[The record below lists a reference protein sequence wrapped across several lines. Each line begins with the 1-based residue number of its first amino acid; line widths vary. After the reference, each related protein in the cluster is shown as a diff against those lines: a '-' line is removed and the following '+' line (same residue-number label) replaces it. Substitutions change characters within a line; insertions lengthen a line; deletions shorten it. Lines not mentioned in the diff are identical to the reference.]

1 MAACRL
7 IALHINKGKTIAQCL
22 ADRTDYSQN
31 AEKTNGGEYIS
42 SYECDPETADQEFL
56 LSKRQY
62 LQMTGR
68 TQEHD
73 VIAYQIRQS
82 FKPGEITPEEANE
95 IGYEL
100 AMRFT
105 KGKHAFLVATHIDK
119 AHIHNHII
127 YNSTTLDCLHKFR
140 DFRRSGLAVQRLSDM
155 ICLEHGKSVIKPRP
169 YKERT
174 KRTGYPRRPCHR
186 DDIRLAIDRALLKK
200 PKDFEELIRLLVEA
214 GFEYKDGKQPSLRG
228 KDSGRFLRFRSLGE
242 GYTVEDLKAALAG
255 KGRHPVKSGKPQN
268 HRRTLDLPI
277 NIQEKLAAGKGAG
290 YERWA
295 KVYNLKAAAKA
306 ILFLQEKD
314 IHTMEQL
321 RKTTEDIT
329 HHSHELLDS
338 VKQSEKRLTEI
349 AILRKHIVNYAK
361 TRETYIAYRKAGY
374 SRKFYEAH
382 REALTL
388 HKAAKEAFDQLGIKK
403 IPKVKELN
411 AEYAKVLESK
421 KKTYAEYRKVRAEMQ
436 DYQIALKVT
445 EACVGEEAE
454 KEMLQKEQEQGQA
467 QSQER

>member
-1 MAACRL
+1 M
-7 IALHINKGKTIAQCL
+7 
-22 ADRTDYSQN
+22 
-31 AEKTNGGEYIS
+31 
-42 SYECDPETADQEFL
+42 
-56 LSKRQY
+56 
-62 LQMTGR
+62 
-68 TQEHD
+68 
-73 VIAYQIRQS
+73 
-82 FKPGEITPEEANE
+82 
-95 IGYEL
+95 
-100 AMRFT
+100 
-105 KGKHAFLVATHIDK
+105 
-119 AHIHNHII
+119 
-127 YNSTTLDCLHKFR
+127 
-140 DFRRSGLAVQRLSDM
+140 
-155 ICLEHGKSVIKPRP
+155 
-169 YKERT
+169 
-174 KRTGYPRRPCHR
+174 
-186 DDIRLAIDRALLKK
+186 
-200 PKDFEELIRLLVEA
+200 
-214 GFEYKDGKQPSLRG
+214 
-228 KDSGRFLRFRSLGE
+228 
-242 GYTVEDLKAALAG
+242 
-255 KGRHPVKSGKPQN
+255 
-268 HRRTLDLPI
+268 
-277 NIQEKLAAGKGAG
+277 
-290 YERWA
+290 
-295 KVYNLKAAAKA
+295 YNLKAAAKA

-436 DYQIALKVT
+436 DYQIALKVA

-454 KEMLQKEQEQGQA
+454 KEMLQKEQDQGQA

>member
-1 MAACRL
+1 
-7 IALHINKGKTIAQCL
+7 
-22 ADRTDYSQN
+22 
-31 AEKTNGGEYIS
+31 
-42 SYECDPETADQEFL
+42 
-56 LSKRQY
+56 
-62 LQMTGR
+62 
-68 TQEHD
+68 
-73 VIAYQIRQS
+73 
-82 FKPGEITPEEANE
+82 
-95 IGYEL
+95 
-100 AMRFT
+100 MRFT

-290 YERWA
+290 YE
-295 KVYNLKAAAKA
+295 LS
-306 ILFLQEKD
+306 L
-314 IHTMEQL
+314 IH
-321 RKTTEDIT
+321 I
-329 HHSHELLDS
+329 
-338 VKQSEKRLTEI
+338 
-349 AILRKHIVNYAK
+349 
-361 TRETYIAYRKAGY
+361 
-374 SRKFYEAH
+374 
-382 REALTL
+382 
-388 HKAAKEAFDQLGIKK
+388 
-403 IPKVKELN
+403 
-411 AEYAKVLESK
+411 
-421 KKTYAEYRKVRAEMQ
+421 
-436 DYQIALKVT
+436 
-445 EACVGEEAE
+445 
-454 KEMLQKEQEQGQA
+454 
-467 QSQER
+467 

>member
-1 MAACRL
+1 MAASRL
-7 IALHINKGKTIAQCL
+7 IPLHINKGKTIAQCL

-31 AEKTNGGEYIS
+31 VEKTKNGEFIS

-62 LQMTGR
+62 LQITGR

-140 DFRRSGLAVQRLSDM
+140 DFRHSGLAVQRLSD
-155 ICLEHGKSVIKPRP
+155 ILCLEHGKSVIQPKP

-174 KRTGYPRRPCHR
+174 KRTDYPKRPCHR
-186 DDIRLAIDRALLKK
+186 NDIRAAIDRALLKK
-200 PKDFEELIRLLVEA
+200 PKDFEELIALLVAA
-214 GFEYKDGKQPSLRG
+214 GFEFKDGKQPSLRG
-228 KDSGRFLRFRSLGE
+228 KNGDRFIRFRSLRE
-242 GYTVEDLKAALAG
+242 GYTVEDLKAALASE
-255 KGRHPVKSGKPQN
+255 KQHSVKSRGTQTN
-268 HRRTLDLPI
+268 GCALNLPI
-277 NIQEKLAAGKGAG
+277 NLQEKLAAGKGAG

-306 ILFLQEKD
+306 VLFLQENG
-314 IHTMEQL
+314 IQTMEQL
-321 RKTTEDIT
+321 REKTEDVT
-329 HHSHELLDS
+329 NRSHELLAS
-338 VKQSEKRLTEI
+338 VKQSEKKMAEI
-349 AILRKHIVNYAK
+349 AALRKHIVNYVK
-361 TRETYIAYRKAGY
+361 TRETYVAYRKAGY
-374 SRKFYEAH
+374 SRKFFEAH
-382 REALTL
+382 REKLTI

-411 AEYAKVLESK
+411 AEYAEVLENK
-421 KKTYAEYRKVRAEMQ
+421 KKIYAEYRKVRAEMQ
-436 DYQIALKVT
+436 NYQIAL
-445 EACVGEEAE
+445 
-454 KEMLQKEQEQGQA
+454 
-467 QSQER
+467 